1 MEAPF
6 TINVSPEQ
14 ISELKLKLSTT
25 RLPDEL
31 EDAER
36 KYGPRLEDIKRLLSR
51 WTNTY
56 DWKKHEAELNAEL
69 PQYTRPFDVDGYG
82 TLDIHYVH
90 KKSTLGTAIPLL
102 FVHGWPG
109 SFIEVRKI
117 LPLLTSVSPEQPS
130 FHVVALSLPGFGF
143 STGPSKSGFGFSQHA
158 EVGHKLMLAL
168 GYDEYVTQGGDWG
181 YWITKRGAKLYGGK
195 HLKAWHTNYPRKTES
210 YTPPSFWRHPLIYLS
225 ALVTP
230 LTEDEKA
237 GLKRSEWFV
246 KEGRGYSAQQ
256 STQPQTLGYSLA
268 DSPVGLLGWI
278 YEKLINWTDDYAW
291 DDDEVLTWVSVYW
304 FSRCGP
310 AATLRIY
317 YEITKKADKT
327 TEESSIPLGH
337 SYFPK
342 ELYRVPGRWLW
353 ERNLVFEAEHTKGGH
368 FAAHEQPELLVG
380 DLRKMFGRG
389 GGAYG
394 VVTGKD
400 GFANSA

>member
-14 ISELKLKLSTT
+14 ISELKLKLST
-25 RLPDEL
+25 R
-31 EDAER
+31 DAER

-82 TLDIHYVH
+82 TWTYIM
-90 KKSTLGTAIPLL
+90 STRKAPLALL
-102 FVHGWPG
+102 FHFSLSTAVVVHHSSGPG

-130 FHVVALSLPGFGF
+130 FHVVALSLPGF
-143 STGPSKSGFGFSQHA
+143 GFGFSQHA

-210 YTPPSFWRHPLIYLS
+210 YAPPSFWRHPLIYLS

-268 DSPVGLLGWI
+268 DSPVG
-278 YEKLINWTDDYAW
+278 TS
-291 DDDEVLTWVSVYW
+291 VLTWVSVYW